1 MFDKMKGQAATE
13 YLIILAVVV
22 IIALIVI
29 GVLGGFPGMTRG
41 ISERESAAYWAG
53 ADVGIIRYAL
63 QTSSGN
69 SQIVLRNNKN
79 FQVTVTNI
87 TIGAQTPAQTDYT
100 PNIPQNIAPGASRSL
115 LANYSKLNCSS
126 GTVGDLYTLAVTI
139 TYQDTQYGTTYTFY
153 GEKPLV
159 GTCQ

>member
-1 MFDKMKGQAATE
+1 MNGLKGQAATE

-41 ISERESAAYWAG
+41 INERDSAAYWTG
-53 ADVGIIRYAL
+53 ADVGIIRYNLPA
-63 QTSSGN
+63 SGN
-69 SQIVLRNNKN
+69 STLVFRNNKN
-79 FQVTVTNI
+79 FQINLMNLTVDGTTFSLGN
-87 TIGAQTPAQTDYT
+87 AS
-100 PNIPQNIAPGASRSL
+100 IAPGAS
-115 LANYSKLNCSS
+115 LAFTNVSVNCGGTTGSSFSHNIVITYIDPQYPSS
-126 GTVGDLYTLAVTI
+126 G
-139 TYQDTQYGTTYTFY
+139 YTFT

>member
-1 MFDKMKGQAATE
+1 MFGKKGQAATE

-41 ISERESAAYWAG
+41 ISDRDSASYWSG
-53 ADVGIIRYAL
+53 ADIGITRYNIPA
-63 QTSSGN
+63 SGN
-69 SQIVLRNNKN
+69 STVVFRNNKN
-79 FQVTVTNI
+79 FQVQIVNMTMGSTNFNLGN
-87 TIGAQTPAQTDYT
+87 TT
-100 PNIPQNIAPGASRSL
+100 IAPGASVAFSNVSVTCGG
-115 LANYSKLNCSS
+115 AT
-126 GTVGDLYTLAVTI
+126 GTGFSQNVVI
-139 TYQDTQYGTTYTFY
+139 TYKDPQYGNIYTFT